1 MQTQMKGLSQ
11 FFLDLRNTK
20 DLEEENK
27 RINLEMNNI
36 QHKFRSSQS
45 LNGYQR
51 KKYIC
56 KLMYIYM
63 LGFNDAKELGLEEA
77 LQLVESTHFSEKQVG
92 YLAISVLIN
101 REASELVKE
110 YMNELLD
117 MMHGALV
124 RDLQSNNEDV
134 NCIAIQFI
142 ASKFN
147 VFYDGDFLSDPV
159 VKESDETASE
169 WLELIDI
176 VYSLSCSPIQSP
188 LIKKKAALGLLSL
201 LKLYPHVILSNSN
214 WIPRLLTL
222 IDDKDLGVVTS
233 CIPLVKFLVTI
244 KPQFA
249 KSVVPTISQRLYGLV
264 IGNTCPD
271 MYFYYNTPAPWLII
285 KLLQVVEHF
294 FLLTTEDH
302 NNYQIPVLQVTDLD
316 SETLNN
322 LRQVVSRSIHNA
334 SKSIKGLPNRNSQSA
349 ILFQAVSLAVFLDAS
364 PDAIAGA
371 INASILLLDSN
382 ETNTRYL
389 ALDALIKL
397 SARASPDNTNHSIT
411 QRFDQH
417 LMKLFELLTDKDISV
432 RRKSLD
438 LLYTVC
444 NPQTYETVI
453 NKLLH
458 YFPYSDFTLRSEI
471 AIKIAVLAERFATD
485 STWYVT
491 TMLKLLSIGGGNSN
505 GTSYISNEVWERIV
519 QIIVNN
525 ESLQLKSCKLIV
537 DLLQDPLPVNGHPKS
552 LPVINTV
559 LENLIKVAAFILGEF
574 GQIAGEDEETDNDP
588 TGSPEQYSPF
598 VQYQLLYEA
607 YFRVSLVVRAMLL
620 TTFFKF
626 FVKFPKEDFVAD
638 IVDLFEAET
647 QSIDIELQTRAYEY
661 LKLATNADSR
671 NLALAAVRPLPI
683 FEKKTSALMSRIGSV
698 QKIASNRNRST
709 SFVNALKI
717 NTGNIGTVASNRLSL
732 ANSSSEHLAAK
743 QLYNHYPSTSSVALP
758 TTKEE
763 DDLSDGGS
771 IEEANPFEEDDSSPP
786 LVLSSNWYSGYHR
799 MCHYDAGI
807 FYEGQFIKIIYRIIK
822 DGHQLGLQFT
832 IINNCAK
839 TTGVDIT
846 NLRVLNIQSMTK
858 AEDPSYILNLKQLPK
873 LTVSDKTTMEI
884 DIKIR
889 NVVENNESPILS
901 LTFMCGGAFNQLN
914 LKFPVILLKT
924 VTSTSMADLDDFKKR
939 WLQIGELL
947 GVEQGESTTRIL
959 TSHRYNSSNVVRL
972 LSRLGFAVV
981 YNTNDESDL
990 GILVM
995 GAGIL
1000 HTQKSKYGVL
1010 ITVKSIDAIGREF
1023 EVVVRCTGGGI
1034 PEIITSTMKEIME
1047 GKF

>member
-1 MQTQMKGLSQ
+1 
-11 FFLDLRNTK
+11 
-20 DLEEENK
+20 
-27 RINLEMNNI
+27 
-36 QHKFRSSQS
+36 
-45 LNGYQR
+45 
-51 KKYIC
+51 
-56 KLMYIYM
+56 M
-63 LGFNDAKELGLEEA
+63 LGFGDAKELGLGEA
-77 LQLVESTHFSEKQVG
+77 LRLAESTHFSEKQVG
-92 YLAISVLIN
+92 YLGISVLVN
-101 REASELVKE
+101 RETDQLVRE
-110 YMNELLD
+110 YMNDLLE
-117 MMHGALV
+117 MMHGSLL

-147 VFYDGDFLSDPV
+147 IFHDGDFLSDPLV
-159 VKESDETASE
+159 SGSDDMAKE

-176 VYSLSCSPIQSP
+176 VYSLSCSPIQSL

-201 LKLYPHVILSNSN
+201 LKLYPQVILSNNN

-233 CIPLVKFLVTI
+233 CIPLVKFLITI
-244 KPQFA
+244 KPQFV
-249 KSVVPTISQRLYGLV
+249 KSVVPPISQRLYGLV
-264 IGNTCPD
+264 IRNTCPD
-271 MYFYYNTPAPWLII
+271 TYFYYNTPAPWLII
-285 KLLQVVEHF
+285 NLLQVVEHF

-302 NNYQIPVLQVTDLD
+302 NNNQIPVLQVADLD

-322 LRQVVSRSIHNA
+322 LQQVVSRSIHNA
-334 SKSIKGLPNRNSQSA
+334 SKPIKGLPNRNSQSA

-371 INASILLLDSN
+371 INASILLLDSS

-397 SARASPDNTNHSIT
+397 SARASPDNSNHSIS

-417 LMKLFELLTDKDISV
+417 LLKLFELLTDKDISV

-458 YFPYSDFTLRSEI
+458 YFPYSDFGLRSEI
-471 AIKIAVLAERFATD
+471 GIKIAVLAERFATD

-491 TMLKLLSIGGGNSN
+491 TMLKLLSIGGGNSQ

-525 ESLQLKSCKLIV
+525 ESLQLKSCKLIIE
-537 DLLQDPLPVNGHPKS
+537 LLQDPLEVNGHTKS

-559 LENLIKVAAFILGEF
+559 LENLIKVAAFVLGEF
-574 GQIAGEDEETDNDP
+574 GQAAGEDEETDYEPN
-588 TGSPEQYSPF
+588 GSPEKYSPSL
-598 VQYQLLYEA
+598 QYQLLYEA

-626 FVKFPKEDFVAD
+626 FVKFPKENFLAD

-661 LKLATNADSR
+661 LKLTTDADNQ

-683 FEKKTSALMSRIGSV
+683 FERKTSALMSRIGSV

-717 NTGNIGTVASNRLSL
+717 NNVNSGTVASNRLSL
-732 ANSSSEHLAAK
+732 VNSSSEHLATK
-743 QLYNHYPSTSSVALP
+743 QFYNHYPSTSSVALP
-758 TTKEE
+758 STREE
-763 DDLSDGGS
+763 DDDLSEEGS
-771 IEEANPFEEDDSSPP
+771 QEDINPFGDDDNNTPV
-786 LVLSSNWYSGYHR
+786 VLSPNWYGGYHR

-807 FYEGQFIKIIYRIIK
+807 FYENQFVRIIYRVIK
-822 DGHQLGLQFT
+822 NGYQLGLQFT

-846 NLRVLNIQSMTK
+846 NLRVLDIESLTK
-858 AEDPSYILNLKQLPK
+858 SEDPNYILNLKQLPK
-873 LTVSDKTTMEI
+873 LTVADKTTMEI

-901 LTFMCGGAFNQLN
+901 LTFMCGGSFNQLN
-914 LKFPVILLKT
+914 LKIPIILLKT
-924 VTSTSMADLDDFKKR
+924 VSSTSMTDLDDFKKR

-947 GVEQGESTTRIL
+947 GVEQGESTTKIL

-981 YNTNDESDL
+981 YNTNDNSDQ

-995 GAGIL
+995 AAGIL

-1010 ITVKSIDAIGREF
+1010 TTIKSIDAIGREF

-1034 PEIITSTMKEIME
+1034 PEIITSSMKEIME

>member
-36 QHKFRSSQS
+36 QQKFRSPQS

-63 LGFNDAKELGLEEA
+63 LGFNDAKELGLGEA
-77 LQLVESTHFSEKQVG
+77 LQLIGSKHFSEKQVG

-101 REASELVKE
+101 REASQLVKE
-110 YMNELLD
+110 YMNDLME

-124 RDLQSNNEDV
+124 RDLQSNNEDA
-134 NCIAIQFI
+134 NCTAIQFI

-159 VKESDETASE
+159 VKESDEMAKE

-176 VYSLSCSPIQSP
+176 VYSLSCSPIQSA

-201 LKLYPHVILSNSN
+201 LKLYPQVILSNSN

-222 IDDKDLGVVTS
+222 VDDKDIGVVTS
-233 CIPLVKFLVTI
+233 CIPLVKFLITI
-244 KPQFA
+244 KPQFV

-264 IGNTCPD
+264 IGNNCPD
-271 MYFYYNTPAPWLII
+271 TYFYYNIPAPWLII

-316 SETLNN
+316 PETLNN

-334 SKSIKGLPNRNSQSA
+334 SKQIKGLPNRNSQSA

-417 LMKLFELLTDKDISV
+417 LLKLFELLTDKDISV

-453 NKLLH
+453 TKLLH

-525 ESLQLKSCKLIV
+525 ESLQLKSCKLIIE
-537 DLLQDPLPVNGHPKS
+537 LLQDPLQANGHTKS
-552 LPVINTV
+552 QPVINTV

-574 GQIAGEDEETDNDP
+574 GQIAGEDEETDHDP
-588 TGSPEQYSPF
+588 TGSPEQYLPSI
-598 VQYQLLYEA
+598 QYQLLYEA

-626 FVKFPKEDFVAD
+626 FVKFPKEDFAAD
-638 IVDLFEAET
+638 IVDLFDAET

-661 LKLATNADSR
+661 LKLATNADNR

-683 FEKKTSALMSRIGSV
+683 FERKTSALMSRIGSV

-717 NTGNIGTVASNRLSL
+717 NNGNNGTVASNRLSL
-732 ANSSSEHLAAK
+732 ANNSSEHLATR

-763 DDLSDGGS
+763 DDDISEDS
-771 IEEANPFEEDDSSPP
+771 KEEANPFGDDDTNQ
-786 LVLSSNWYSGYHR
+786 LRVLSPNWYSGYHR

-807 FYEGQFIKIIYRIIK
+807 FYESQFIKIIYRIIK

-846 NLRVLNIQSMTK
+846 NLRVLNIESLTK
-858 AEDPSYILNLKQLPK
+858 PEDPNYILNLKQLPK

-901 LTFMCGGAFNQLN
+901 LTFMCGGSFNQLN

-924 VTSTSMADLDDFKKR
+924 VSSTAMADLDDFKKR

-947 GVEQGESTTRIL
+947 GVEQGESTAKIL
-959 TSHRYNSSNVVRL
+959 TSHRYNSTNVVRL

-981 YNTNDESDL
+981 YNTNDDSDQ

-1010 ITVKSIDAIGREF
+1010 TTIKSIDAIGREF

-1034 PEIITSTMKEIME
+1034 PEIITSAMKEIME

>member
-1 MQTQMKGLSQ
+1 MKGLSQ

-36 QHKFRSSQS
+36 QNKFRSPQS

-63 LGFNDAKELGLEEA
+63 LGFADAKELGLGEA
-77 LQLVESTHFSEKQVG
+77 LRLAESTHFSEKQVG
-92 YLAISVLIN
+92 YLGVSVLVN
-101 REASELVKE
+101 REASQLVRE
-110 YMNELLD
+110 YMNDLLEI
-117 MMHGALV
+117 MHEPLV
-124 RDLQSNNEDV
+124 RDLQSNNEDA
-134 NCIAIQFI
+134 NCIALQFI
-142 ASKFN
+142 GSKFN
-147 VFYDGDFLSDPV
+147 VFHDGDFLSDPV
-159 VKESDETASE
+159 VNESDEMAKE

-176 VYSLSCSPIQSP
+176 VYSLSCSPIQSL

-201 LKLYPHVILSNSN
+201 LKLYPQVILSNNN

-233 CIPLVKFLVTI
+233 CIPLVKFLITI
-244 KPQFA
+244 RPQFV

-264 IGNTCPD
+264 IRNTCPD
-271 MYFYYNTPAPWLII
+271 TYFYYNSPAPWLII

-302 NNYQIPVLQVTDLD
+302 NSYQIPVLQVTDLD

-334 SKSIKGLPNRNSQSA
+334 SKPIKGLPDRNSQSA

-397 SARASPDNTNHSIT
+397 SARASPDNNNHSIS
-411 QRFDQH
+411 QRFDHH
-417 LMKLFELLTDKDISV
+417 LLKLFDLLTDKDISV

-458 YFPYSDFTLRSEI
+458 YFPYSDFSLRSEI

-491 TMLKLLSIGGGNSN
+491 TMLKLLSIGGGNSQ

-525 ESLQLKSCKLIV
+525 ESLQLKSCKLIIE
-537 DLLQDPLPVNGHPKS
+537 LLEDPLVANGHSKS
-552 LPVINTV
+552 QPVINTV

-574 GQIAGEDEETDNDP
+574 GQVAGEDEETDHEPN
-588 TGSPEQYSPF
+588 GSPEKYSPSI
-598 VQYQLLYEA
+598 QYQLLYEA

-626 FVKFPKEDFVAD
+626 FVKFSKEDFVAD

-647 QSIDIELQTRAYEY
+647 QSIDIEVQTRAYEY
-661 LKLATNADSR
+661 LKLATNADNR

-683 FEKKTSALMSRIGSV
+683 FERKTSALMSRIGSV

-717 NTGNIGTVASNRLSL
+717 NNVNNGTVASNRLSL
-732 ANSSSEHLAAK
+732 ANSSSEHLASK

-758 TTKEE
+758 STREE
-763 DDLSDGGS
+763 DDDLSK
-771 IEEANPFEEDDSSPP
+771 EESKEEINPFGDDDKNTPA
-786 LVLSSNWYSGYHR
+786 VLSPNWYGGYHR

-807 FYEGQFIKIIYRIIK
+807 FYENQFVKIIYRIIK
-822 DGHQLGLQFT
+822 DRHQLALQFT

-846 NLRVLNIQSMTK
+846 NLRVLNIESLTK
-858 AEDPSYILNLKQLPK
+858 SEDPNYVVNLKQLPK

-901 LTFMCGGAFNQLN
+901 LTFMCGGSFNQLN

-924 VTSTSMADLDDFKKR
+924 VSSTAMTDLDDFKKR

-947 GVEQGESTTRIL
+947 GVEQGESTTRIF

-981 YNTNDESDL
+981 YNTSDNSDQ

-1010 ITVKSIDAIGREF
+1010 TTIKSIDAIGREF

-1034 PEIITSTMKEIME
+1034 PEIITSSMKEIME

>member
-1 MQTQMKGLSQ
+1 MQTQMKGLSR

-36 QHKFRSSQS
+36 QQKFRSPQS

-63 LGFNDAKELGLEEA
+63 LGFNDAKELGLGEA
-77 LQLVESTHFSEKQVG
+77 LQLIESTHFSEKQVG

-101 REASELVKE
+101 REASQLVKE
-110 YMNELLD
+110 YMNDLLE

-124 RDLQSNNEDV
+124 RDLQSNNEDA
-134 NCIAIQFI
+134 NCAAIQFI
-142 ASKFN
+142 GSKFN

-159 VKESDETASE
+159 VKESDEMAKE

-201 LKLYPHVILSNSN
+201 LKLYPQVILSNSN

-222 IDDKDLGVVTS
+222 IDNKDLGVVTS
-233 CIPLVKFLVTI
+233 CIPLVKFLITI
-244 KPQFA
+244 KPQFV

-271 MYFYYNTPAPWLII
+271 AYFYYNTPAPWLII

-334 SKSIKGLPNRNSQSA
+334 SKQIKGLPNRNSQSA

-417 LMKLFELLTDKDISV
+417 LLKLFELLTDKDISV

-525 ESLQLKSCKLIV
+525 ESLQLKSCKLIIE
-537 DLLQDPLPVNGHPKS
+537 LLQDPLQANGHTKS
-552 LPVINTV
+552 QPVINTI
-559 LENLIKVAAFILGEF
+559 LENLIKVAAFILGEY
-574 GQIAGEDEETDNDP
+574 GQMAGEDEETDHDP
-588 TGSPEQYSPF
+588 TGSPEQYLPS

-626 FVKFPKEDFVAD
+626 FVKFPKEDFAAD

-647 QSIDIELQTRAYEY
+647 RSIDIELQTRAYEY
-661 LKLATNADSR
+661 LKLTTNADNR

-683 FEKKTSALMSRIGSV
+683 FERKTSALMSRIGSV

-709 SFVNALKI
+709 SFVSALKI
-717 NTGNIGTVASNRLSL
+717 NNGNNGTVASNRLSL
-732 ANSSSEHLAAK
+732 ANSSSEHLATR

-763 DDLSDGGS
+763 DDDLSEDGS
-771 IEEANPFEEDDSSPP
+771 KEEANPFGDDDPP
-786 LVLSSNWYSGYHR
+786 LVLSPNWYSGYHR

-807 FYEGQFIKIIYRIIK
+807 FYESQFIKIIYRIVK
-822 DGHQLGLQFT
+822 DGHHLGLQFT

-846 NLRVLNIQSMTK
+846 NLRVLNIESLTK
-858 AEDPSYILNLKQLPK
+858 PEDPNYILNLKQLPK

-901 LTFMCGGAFNQLN
+901 LTFMCGGSFNQLN

-924 VTSTSMADLDDFKKR
+924 VSSTAMADLDDFKKR

-947 GVEQGESTTRIL
+947 GVEQGESTARVL
-959 TSHRYNSSNVVRL
+959 TSHRYNSSNVMRL

-981 YNTNDESDL
+981 YNTSDDSDQ

-1010 ITVKSIDAIGREF
+1010 TTIKSIDAIGREF
-1023 EVVVRCTGGGI
+1023 EALVRCTGGGI
-1034 PEIITSTMKEIME
+1034 AEIITSTMKEIME